1 MEEVHTRFRKGRSG
15 NPRGGSRAARHGRA
29 KRLALMEAYRLVTIR
44 DGETVVR
51 VPALQAILR
60 SQIALAA
67 KGNARAQQAVI
78 ATVQAIEAEIEKEA
92 PAPLNKSITVRFVK
106 ASGEPYDPESRKETP
121 R

>member
-1 MEEVHTRFRKGRSG
+1 M
-15 NPRGGSRAARHGRA
+15 
-29 KRLALMEAYRLVTIR
+29 
-44 DGETVVR
+44 R

-92 PAPLNKSITVRFVK
+92 PLNKSITVRFVK